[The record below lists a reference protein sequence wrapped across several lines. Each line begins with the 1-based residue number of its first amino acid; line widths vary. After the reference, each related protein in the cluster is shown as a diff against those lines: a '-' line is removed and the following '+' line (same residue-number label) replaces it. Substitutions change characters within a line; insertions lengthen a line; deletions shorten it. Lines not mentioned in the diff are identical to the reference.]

1 MHTTSRLGIILT
13 VLLATILAACS
24 GGGASSPSAASAPPV
39 TSQAPASEEPASEEP
54 ASEAP
59 ASEAPASQAPAA
71 GDALVT
77 VVDSEHGQILADGEG
92 RTLYLFTPDTAGDST
107 CYDDCATNWPPLLAE
122 GEITVGAGLDAAN
135 FSTTER
141 TDGGMQ
147 VKIGEWPLYY
157 FANDAAAGDTNG
169 QGVGDVWYV
178 VSPTGEAIQ

>member
-1 MHTTSRLGIILT
+1 MHTTPRLGLVLT

-24 GGGASSPSAASAPPV
+24 SGSGASPSAASAPPV
-39 TSQAPASEEPASEEP
+39 ASEAPASEAP

-71 GDALVT
+71 GGELVT
-77 VVDSEHGQILADGEG
+77 VVESDHGQILADGEG
-92 RTLYLFTPDTAGDST
+92 RTLYLFTPDTEGDST
-107 CYDDCATNWPPLLAE
+107 CYDQCATNWPPLLAE
-122 GEITVGAGLDAAN
+122 GEITVGAGLDAAD

-169 QGVGDVWYV
+169 QGINDVWYV
-178 VSPTGEAIQ
+178 VSPSGEAIK

>member
-1 MHTTSRLGIILT
+1 MHTTSRLGFVLT

-24 GGGASSPSAASAPPV
+24 GGGGASPSAASAPPV
-39 TSQAPASEEPASEEP
+39 ASEAPASEAP

-71 GDALVT
+71 GGELVT
-77 VVDSEHGQILADGEG
+77 VVESDHGQILADGEG
-92 RTLYLFTPDTAGDST
+92 RTLYLFTPDTEGDST
-107 CYDDCATNWPPLLAE
+107 CYDQCATNWPPLLAE
-122 GEITVGAGLDAAN
+122 GEITVGAGLDAAD

-169 QGVGDVWYV
+169 QGINDVWYV
-178 VSPTGEAIQ
+178 VNPSGEAIK

>member
-1 MHTTSRLGIILT
+1 MHTTSRLGFVLT

-24 GGGASSPSAASAPPV
+24 GGGGASPSAAASAPPV
-39 TSQAPASEEPASEEP
+39 ASEAPASEAP

-71 GDALVT
+71 GGELVT
-77 VVDSEHGQILADGEG
+77 VVESEHGQILADGEG
-92 RTLYLFTPDTAGDST
+92 RTLYLFTPDTEGDST
-107 CYDDCATNWPPLLAE
+107 CYDECATNWPPLLAE
-122 GEITVGAGLDAAN
+122 GEITVGAGLDAAD

-147 VKIGEWPLYY
+147 VKIGDWPLYY

-169 QGVGDVWYV
+169 QGINDVWYV
-178 VSPTGEAIQ
+178 VSPSGEAIK